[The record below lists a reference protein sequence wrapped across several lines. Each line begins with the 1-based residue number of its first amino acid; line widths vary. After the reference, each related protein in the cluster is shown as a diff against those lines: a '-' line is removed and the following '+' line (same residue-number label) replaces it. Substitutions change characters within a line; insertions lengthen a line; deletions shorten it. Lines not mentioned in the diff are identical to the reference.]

1 MNRLSRDLDR
11 QTIIRSQG
19 LADTV
24 PFYGEGEAIP
34 ADRDLSAKDDTS
46 GLRAVVTLMVRC
58 WPYILPQILGRWWV
72 PGAGIEQGMAE
83 LIRGRGYSFVY
94 MPPLVTLLAVLGPF
108 YEWVPAS
115 LEYPFN
121 LFYGFVVITVICSWP
136 LPHLTGRVQLISLV
150 LLLLSV
156 VLANMVAIVLIEGS
170 SHSIYMG
177 LITVACLLGWF
188 VQLRVGADGI
198 RYRVRAG
205 THLIYY
211 YGLTLVMGLGFMLL
225 GLLMAEIVN
234 QSLLQNEPL
243 MPGLAVMIGYPEMS
257 TALTDALTE
266 AQRMEL
272 RWAPI
277 KVEFALFL
285 LLWPL
290 EIVLLYY
297 IVWIFQ
303 KINHELRLAMVDR
316 WHRLSLRHHADHR
329 VGDSIWRIQTDSET
343 VTSVLKV
350 VGELV
355 TIAVRIVAALALVTI
370 LSPLL
375 GFLALFVAL
384 PTLVLAR
391 WAMPRFRT
399 RSLVQR
405 MANADLT
412 SRVQESFRSIRLTK
426 AYQAGPRSQARFEDD
441 SMIAFNAEYR
451 NARLG
456 FRVGVMT
463 DSYTEVFIFAGV
475 FLMALWVNGGE
486 STFATELIA
495 LAGLSFVV
503 WNLSAFRWASER
515 HGEAIRSMTDAMRM
529 WGWAQDVAMGLKRV
543 FDILDMDPEVN
554 DREDAVP
561 FQGFEREIRFENVAF
576 AYSADR
582 PVLNDV
588 SLTAVPGTITAI
600 VGPTGSGKSTLMS
613 LLLRLFDPDRGVI
626 SIDGRDLREFSVDS
640 LRQNIAIALQEN
652 VLFGMTIRE
661 NIRYAVPEVDDERV
675 LEAVRIA
682 CLQESVAALPDG
694 LDTMLGDRGGR
705 LSTGQRQRLSIAR
718 AIVRDTPVL
727 VLDEP
732 TAALDADTEHR
743 VLGNLAEWA
752 NDSGTSRRAIFLI
765 THRISTIR
773 RADNIVYLEDGRVA
787 ESGDH
792 DTLMGIENGR
802 YRAFVQAESGV
813 RVDD

>member
-1 MNRLSRDLDR
+1 M
-11 QTIIRSQG
+11 
-19 LADTV
+19 
-24 PFYGEGEAIP
+24 PFYGEGDPIP

-46 GLRAVVTLMVRC
+46 GLRAVLYLLVRC
-58 WPYILPQILGRWWV
+58 YPYISPQILGRWWV
-72 PGAGIEQGMAE
+72 PGVGIEARMAE
-83 LIRGRGYSFVY
+83 LIGGRGYSFVY
-94 MPPLVTLLAVLGPF
+94 MPPLVTLLAVIGPYYGF
-108 YEWVPAS
+108 VPTS

-121 LFYGFVVITVICSWP
+121 LFYGLVAVTLICTWP
-136 LPHLTGRVQLISLV
+136 LPHLSGRVQGISLIV
-150 LLLLSV
+150 LLLSTI
-156 VLANMVAIVLIEGS
+156 LANMVGVVLIEGS
-170 SHSIYMG
+170 THSIYMG

-188 VQLRVGADGI
+188 VQLRINSDGLKF
-198 RYRVRAG
+198 RLRVG
-205 THLIYY
+205 THIIYY
-211 YGLTLVMGLGFMLL
+211 YGLTLIMGLGFMLL

-243 MPGLAVMIGYPEMS
+243 LPGLAAMIGYPEMS
-257 TALTDALTE
+257 SAVADTLTQ

-290 EIVLLYY
+290 GVVLLYY
-297 IVWIFQ
+297 IIWIFQ
-303 KINHELRLAMVDR
+303 RINHDLRLALVDR
-316 WHRLSLRHHADHR
+316 WHSLSLRHHADHR
-329 VGDSIWRIQTDSET
+329 VGDSIWRIQSDSES

-350 VGELV
+350 VGE
-355 TIAVRIVAALALVTI
+355 VATMTVNIITALALVSI

-375 GFLALFVAL
+375 GFIAAFVGV
-384 PTLVLAR
+384 PTLILAR

-426 AYQAGPRSQARFEDD
+426 AYQAGTRSQIRFEDD

-456 FRVGVMT
+456 FRVGAIT
-463 DSYTEVFIFAGV
+463 DIYSELFIFGGV
-475 FLMALWVNGGE
+475 FLMALWASSGE
-486 STFATELIA
+486 PTFATELIA

-515 HGEAIRSMTDAMRM
+515 HEESIRSLGGVMRM
-529 WGWAQDVAMGLKRV
+529 WGWAQDVAMGLQRV
-543 FDILDMDPEVN
+543 FDILDMEPEVT
-554 DREDAVP
+554 DREDAIA
-561 FQGFEREIRFENVAF
+561 FSGFDREIRFENVAF
-576 AYSADR
+576 AYSTDR
-582 PVLNDV
+582 PVLDGI

-600 VGPTGSGKSTLMS
+600 VGPTGSGKSTLMN
-613 LLLRLFDPDRGVI
+613 LLLRLFDPDRGVV
-626 SIDGRDLREFSVDS
+626 SIDGHDLREFSVAS
-640 LRQNIAIALQEN
+640 LRKNIAIALQEN

-661 NIRYAVPEVDDERV
+661 NIRYAMPDASDERV
-675 LEAVRIA
+675 NEAVRVA
-682 CLQESVAALPDG
+682 CLEESVASLPKG

-718 AIVRDTPVL
+718 AVVRETPIL

-743 VLGNLAEWA
+743 VLGNIGEWA
-752 NDSGTSRRAIFLI
+752 KDSQAASRAVFLI

-773 RADNIVYLEDGRVA
+773 RADKIVYIEAGRVA

-792 DTLMGIENGR
+792 ETLMRIEDGR
-802 YRAFVQAESGV
+802 YRAFVQAESGAGAGESLDV
-813 RVDD
+813 

>member
-1 MNRLSRDLDR
+1 MDRD
-11 QTIIRSQG
+11 TIVRSQG

-24 PFYGEGEAIP
+24 PFYGEGDPIP
-34 ADRDLSAKDDTS
+34 VDRDLSAKDDTS
-46 GLRAVVTLMVRC
+46 GFGAVVMLIVRC

-72 PGAGIEQGMAE
+72 PREGTEQRMAE
-83 LIRGRGYSFVY
+83 LIGGRGYSFVY
-94 MPPLVTLLAVLGPF
+94 MPPLVTLLAAIPPYYGF
-108 YEWVPAS
+108 VPTS

-121 LFYGFVVITVICSWP
+121 LFYGLVVLTVICTWP
-136 LPHLTGRVQLISLV
+136 LPNLSGRVQLVSLVV
-150 LLLLSV
+150 LLLSTII
-156 VLANMVAIVLIEGS
+156 ANMVAVILIEGS

-177 LITVACLLGWF
+177 VITAACLLGWF
-188 VQLRVGADGI
+188 VQLRFDSEGLK
-198 RYRVRAG
+198 YRVRIG

-234 QSLLQNEPL
+234 QSLLQNEAL
-243 MPGLAVMIGYPEMS
+243 MPGLAALIGYPEMS
-257 TALTDALTE
+257 SAVNDTLTE

-272 RWAPI
+272 RWAPV
-277 KVEFALFL
+277 KVEFVLFL

-290 EIVLLYY
+290 EIMLLYY
-297 IVWIFQ
+297 VVWIFQ
-303 KINHELRLAMVDR
+303 RINHDLRLALVDR

-355 TIAVRIVAALALVTI
+355 TMMVSIVTALALVSI
-370 LSPLL
+370 LSPIL
-375 GFLALFVAL
+375 GLIVIFVVV
-384 PTLVLAR
+384 PTMILAR
-391 WAMPRFRT
+391 WSMPRFRT
-399 RSLVQR
+399 RSLVER

-412 SRVQESFRSIRLTK
+412 SRVHESFKAIKLTK
-426 AYQAGPRSQARFEDD
+426 AYQAGTRSQKQFEDD

-456 FRVGVMT
+456 LRVGVIIDT
-463 DSYTEVFIFAGV
+463 YSEIFIFAGV
-475 FLMALWVNGGE
+475 FLMAMWVNGDE
-486 STFATELIA
+486 PTFAAELIA

-503 WNLSAFRWASER
+503 WNLSAFRWASDR
-515 HGEAIRSMTDAMRM
+515 FGETIGAIGGVMRM

-543 FDILDMDPEVN
+543 FDILDIDPEVTDQEN
-554 DREDAVP
+554 PIA
-561 FQGFEREIRFENVAF
+561 FQGFEREIRFEDVAF
-576 AYSADR
+576 AYSSDR
-582 PVLNDV
+582 PVLDGVNL
-588 SLTAVPGTITAI
+588 SAVPGAITAI
-600 VGPTGSGKSTLMS
+600 VGPTGSGKSTLMN

-626 SIDGRDLREFSVDS
+626 SIDGHNLREFSVDS
-640 LRQNIAIALQEN
+640 LRKNIAIALQEN

-661 NIRYAVPEVDDERV
+661 NIRYAVPDADEQQVD
-675 LEAVRIA
+675 EAVRIA
-682 CLQESVAALPDG
+682 CLEETIASLPEG

-718 AIVRDTPVL
+718 AIVRDTPIL

-743 VLGNLAEWA
+743 VLENLAEWA
-752 NDSGTSRRAIFLI
+752 RAPAAASRGIFLI

-773 RADNIVYLEDGRVA
+773 RADNIVYLEEGRVA

-792 DTLMGIENGR
+792 DALMDIDNGR
-802 YRAFVQAESGV
+802 YRAFVLAESGAGSEEGLNV
-813 RVDD
+813 

>member
-1 MNRLSRDLDR
+1 M
-11 QTIIRSQG
+11 
-19 LADTV
+19 
-24 PFYGEGEAIP
+24 PFYGEGDPIP
-34 ADRDLSAKDDTS
+34 EDRDLSAKDDTS

-58 WPYILPQILGRWWV
+58 WPYIAPQILGRWWV
-72 PGAGIEQGMAE
+72 PGVGTEERMAE
-83 LIRGRGYSFVY
+83 LIGGRGYSFAY
-94 MPPLVTLLAVLGPF
+94 MPPLVTLLAVIGPYYGF
-108 YEWVPAS
+108 VPTS

-121 LFYGFVVITVICSWP
+121 LFYGLVAAVVICTWP
-136 LPHLTGRVQLISLV
+136 LPHLSGRVQGVSLVV
-150 LLLLSV
+150 LLLCAI
-156 VLANMVAIVLIEGS
+156 LANMVAVVLIEGS
-170 SHSIYMG
+170 AHSIYMG
-177 LITVACLLGWF
+177 VITVVCISGWF
-188 VQLRVGADGI
+188 VQLRIGPGVK
-198 RYRVRAG
+198 YRVRAG
-205 THLIYY
+205 THIIYY
-211 YGLTLVMGLGFMLL
+211 YGLTLIMGLGFMLL

-243 MPGLAVMIGYPEMS
+243 MPGLAAMIGYPEMS
-257 TALTDALTE
+257 SGVADTLTQ

-285 LLWPL
+285 LLWPM
-290 EIVLLYY
+290 EVVLLYY
-297 IVWIFQ
+297 VVWIFQ
-303 KINHELRLAMVDR
+303 RINHDLRLALVDR

-329 VGDSIWRIQTDSET
+329 VGDSIWRIQSDSET

-350 VGELV
+350 IGELV
-355 TIAVRIVAALALVTI
+355 TMTMSIVTALALVSI

-375 GFLALFVAL
+375 GSIAVFVVV

-426 AYQAGPRSQARFEDD
+426 AYQAGTRSQNRFEDD

-451 NARLG
+451 NERLG
-456 FRVGVMT
+456 FRVGVIM
-463 DSYTEVFIFAGV
+463 DFYSELFIFAGV
-475 FLMALWVNGGE
+475 LLMALWVNSGDP
-486 STFATELIA
+486 TFATELIA

-515 HGEAIRSMTDAMRM
+515 HEQSIRTLGGAMRM

-543 FDILDMDPEVN
+543 FDILDMEPEVT
-554 DREDAVP
+554 DRQDAIP
-561 FQGFEREIRFENVAF
+561 FQGFDQEIRFENVAF
-576 AYSADR
+576 AYSSDR
-582 PVLNDV
+582 PVLDGIN
-588 SLTAVPGTITAI
+588 LTAVPGTITAI
-600 VGPTGSGKSTLMS
+600 VGPTGSGKSTLMN

-626 SIDGRDLREFSVDS
+626 SIDGHDLREFSVDS
-640 LRQNIAIALQEN
+640 LRKNIAIALQEN
-652 VLFGMTIRE
+652 VLFGMTIKE
-661 NIRYAVPEVDDERV
+661 NIRYAVPDAGDERV
-675 LEAVRIA
+675 SEALRIA
-682 CLQESVAALPDG
+682 CLGESVAALPKG
-694 LDTMLGDRGGR
+694 LETMLGDRGSR

-718 AIVRDTPVL
+718 AIVRETPVL

-743 VLGNLAEWA
+743 VLDNLGEWA
-752 NDSGTSRRAIFLI
+752 RDPDAASRAIFLI

-792 DTLMGIENGR
+792 ETLMRIENGR
-802 YRAFVQAESGV
+802 YRAFVLAESGADAGESLDV
-813 RVDD
+813 

>member
-1 MNRLSRDLDR
+1 LD
-11 QTIIRSQG
+11 TETVVRSQG

-24 PFYGEGEAIP
+24 PFYGEGDPIP

-46 GLRAVVTLMVRC
+46 GFVAVVQLLIRC
-58 WPYILPQILGRWWV
+58 WPYISPQILGRWWV
-72 PGAGIEQGMAE
+72 PGAGIEQRMAE
-83 LIRGRGYSFVY
+83 LIGGRGFSFVY
-94 MPPLVTLLAVLGPF
+94 MPPLVTLIAVIAPYYGF
-108 YEWVPAS
+108 VPTS

-121 LFYGFVVITVICSWP
+121 LFYGLVAITVISTWP
-136 LPHLTGRVQLISLV
+136 LPHLSGRVQGVSLVV
-150 LLLLSV
+150 LLLSTI
-156 VLANMVAIVLIEGS
+156 LANMVAVVLIEGS
-170 SHSIYMG
+170 VHSIYVG
-177 LITVACLLGWF
+177 LITVACLLGWV
-188 VQLRVGADGI
+188 VQLRLGSDGLKF
-198 RYRVRAG
+198 RFRVAS
-205 THLIYY
+205 HIIYY
-211 YGLTLVMGLGFMLL
+211 YGLTLIMGLGFMLL
-225 GLLMAEIVN
+225 GLLMTEIVN

-243 MPGLAVMIGYPEMS
+243 MPGLASMIGYPEMS
-257 TALTDALTE
+257 SAMADTLTQ

-297 IVWIFQ
+297 VVWIFQ
-303 KINHELRLAMVDR
+303 RINHDLRLALVDR

-329 VGDSIWRIQTDSET
+329 VGDSIWRIQSDSET

-355 TIAVRIVAALALVTI
+355 TMTMSIVTALALITL

-375 GFLALFVAL
+375 GSIAAFVVV
-384 PTLVLAR
+384 PTLILAR

-412 SRVQESFRSIRLTK
+412 SRVQESFRSIKLTK
-426 AYQAGPRSQARFEDD
+426 AYQAGTRSQKKFEDD

-456 FRVGVMT
+456 FRVGVIT
-463 DSYTEVFIFAGV
+463 DFYAEMFIFGGIL
-475 FLMALWVNGGE
+475 LMALWVNNGD

-515 HGEAIRSMTDAMRM
+515 HEESIRSMAGVMRM

-543 FDILDMDPEVN
+543 FDILDMELEVT
-554 DREDAVP
+554 DREDAIP
-561 FQGFEREIRFENVAF
+561 FQGFEREIRFDNVAF
-576 AYSADR
+576 AYSSDR
-582 PVLNDV
+582 PVLDGIN
-588 SLTAVPGTITAI
+588 LTAVPGTVTAI
-600 VGPTGSGKSTLMS
+600 VGPTGSGKSTLMN
-613 LLLRLFDPDRGVI
+613 LLLRLFDPDRGAI
-626 SIDGRDLREFSVDS
+626 SIDGHDLREFSVDS
-640 LRQNIAIALQEN
+640 LRKNIAIALQEN

-661 NIRYAVPEVDDERV
+661 NIRYAMPDADDERV
-675 LEAVRIA
+675 NEAVRIA
-682 CLQESVAALPDG
+682 CLEESVAALPKG

-718 AIVRDTPVL
+718 AIVRETPVL

-743 VLGNLAEWA
+743 VLGNLGEWA
-752 NDSGTSRRAIFLI
+752 KDPGATSRAIFLI

-773 RADNIVYLEDGRVA
+773 RADNIVYLEEGRVA
-787 ESGDH
+787 ESGNH
-792 DTLMGIENGR
+792 ETLMGIENGR
-802 YRAFVQAESGV
+802 YRAFVLTESGAGESLNV
-813 RVDD
+813 